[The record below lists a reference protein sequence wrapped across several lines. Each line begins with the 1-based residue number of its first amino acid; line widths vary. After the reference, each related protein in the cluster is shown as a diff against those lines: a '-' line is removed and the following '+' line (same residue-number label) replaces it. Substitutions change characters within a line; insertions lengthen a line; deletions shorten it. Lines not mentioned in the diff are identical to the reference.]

1 MRYDITRDWPQRTGL
16 SRFDRIPRLIMAAR
30 VDVRFVLDG
39 VTSTEV
45 EIGRGAYGRVF
56 EVEYEG
62 KLWAAKEVHRELL
75 QCAREQDD
83 GCLQKIRNDF
93 LRECEIWST
102 LDHPC
107 LVHFKGL
114 YQLYYLISFI
124 LMILLLGVYYP
135 AVGQNQLP
143 VMVME
148 RMQLNLRGLVEK
160 CNNIPIPLNVKLS
173 ILHDVCRGLSYLHG
187 RNPPIVHCP

>member
-1 MRYDITRDWPQRTGL
+1 
-16 SRFDRIPRLIMAAR
+16 MAAR

-83 GCLQKIRNDF
+83 GCLQKIRN
-93 LRECEIWST
+93 
-102 LDHPC
+102 
-107 LVHFKGL
+107 
-114 YQLYYLISFI
+114 
-124 LMILLLGVYYP
+124 
-135 AVGQNQLP
+135 
-143 VMVME
+143 
-148 RMQLNLRGLVEK
+148 
-160 CNNIPIPLNVKLS
+160 
-173 ILHDVCRGLSYLHG
+173 
-187 RNPPIVHCP
+187 